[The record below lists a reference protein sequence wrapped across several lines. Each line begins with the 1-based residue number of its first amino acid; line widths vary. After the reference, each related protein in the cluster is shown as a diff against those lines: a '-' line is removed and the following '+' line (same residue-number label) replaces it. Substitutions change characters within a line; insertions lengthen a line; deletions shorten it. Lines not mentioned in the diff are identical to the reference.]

1 MNNNEFITGV
11 AIVTDGKLFQLPKP
25 NRHHHCIE
33 LAARQ
38 LNKPVSDGTQG
49 FMISTG
55 RYVLREEAL
64 TIAKAANQ
72 LLPRHQHPR
81 KLFSESLW

>member
-1 MNNNEFITGV
+1 MDNVEFITGV
-11 AIVTDGKLFQLPKP
+11 AIVTNGKLFQLPKP

-49 FMISTG
+49 FMTSTG

-72 LLPRHQHPR
+72 LLPRHKHPR
-81 KLFSESLW
+81 ELFSESLW

>member
-49 FMISTG
+49 FMTSTG

-72 LLPRHQHPR
+72 LLPRHKHPR
-81 KLFSESLW
+81 ELFSESLW